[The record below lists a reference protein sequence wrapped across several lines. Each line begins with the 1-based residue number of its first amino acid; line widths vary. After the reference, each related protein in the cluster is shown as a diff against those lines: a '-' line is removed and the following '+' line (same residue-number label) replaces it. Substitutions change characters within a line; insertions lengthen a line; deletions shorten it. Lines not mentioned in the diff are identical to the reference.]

1 MARKLRPEEWELWR
15 RVADTAIPSQPLS
28 PVKQQG
34 LVKIKNKDKN
44 PSRMNFEIK
53 DFKIG
58 QTLRQEINN
67 KGVAVPQIKH
77 HKMDAK
83 AFGKLSR
90 GKMRP
95 EAVLDLHG
103 MTLVEAHPALH
114 NFILGSAQ
122 LDRRL
127 VLVITGKGKP
137 KLDYGP
143 IPVRH
148 GVLRENV
155 PIWLRQLPLS
165 SVILDVTT
173 AHQRHGGGGAIYV
186 YLKKK
191 R

>member
-1 MARKLRPEEWELWR
+1 MARKLQPEEWDLWR
-15 RVADTAIPSQPLS
+15 RVADTAIPIQPLAA
-28 PVKQQG
+28 VKPQG
-34 LVKIKNKDKN
+34 LAKIINKVKN
-44 PSRMNFEIK
+44 PPTTNIEIK
-53 DFKIG
+53 DLKIR
-58 QTLRQEINN
+58 QTLTQAVN
-67 KGVAVPQIKH
+67 KKGTAVPQKKH

-83 AFGKLSR
+83 SFGKLTR

-114 NFILGSAQ
+114 NFVLGSAQ

-165 SVILDVTT
+165 SVILDVTA

>member
-1 MARKLRPEEWELWR
+1 MARKLQPEEWDLWR

-34 LVKIKNKDKN
+34 LAKIKNKDKN

-67 KGVAVPQIKH
+67 KGAAVPQIKH

-173 AHQRHGGGGAIYV
+173 AHQRQGGGGAIYV